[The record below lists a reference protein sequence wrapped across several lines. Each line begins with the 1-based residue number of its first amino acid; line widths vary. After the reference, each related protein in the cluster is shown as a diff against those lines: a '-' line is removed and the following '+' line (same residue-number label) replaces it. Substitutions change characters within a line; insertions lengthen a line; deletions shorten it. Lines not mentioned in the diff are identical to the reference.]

1 MSLFQEIVDDIIQD
15 IKDKKFLKPFV
26 EYCKDTKSKIIP
38 IRFFRPDGKTER
50 PDGVYVAKGM
60 LWNAIHKNK
69 NSFHRANLKEKI
81 SDNQWRLSDY
91 KGGIIVFATSVN
103 AVVDDMHLGK
113 IQTKLKKVYYSMLN
127 RIFRN
132 KYLKNI
138 IEKWNASLK
147 PEDFDAWAIGNTTVG
162 NFFTGKYYSNG
173 QEYNDT
179 STCIEINDIPSEI
192 LLILATEICRQ
203 FKQREVLVK
212 DFNTNKIFLC
222 NADEIEGIS
231 SKDKIKNA
239 AKDLENLKNI
249 NKKTK

>member
-1 MSLFQEIVDDIIQD
+1 MSLLQEIVDDIIQD
-15 IKDKKFLKPFV
+15 ISDKKILKPLV
-26 EYCKDTKSKIIP
+26 EYCEDTKSKIIP

-60 LWNAIHKNK
+60 IGNAIYKNK

-81 SDNQWRLSDY
+81 SDNQWKLSDY
-91 KGGIIVFATSVN
+91 KGGVIVFAISIN
-103 AVVDDMHLGK
+103 AVVDDMHLDK
-113 IQTKLKKVYYSMLN
+113 IQTKLKKVYHSMLN

-132 KYLKNI
+132 KYLKKV
-138 IEKWNASLK
+138 IEKWNASLN
-147 PEDFDAWAIGNTTVG
+147 PEDFDNWAIENITVG

-212 DFNTNKIFLC
+212 DFNTNKILLC
-222 NADEIEGIS
+222 NVDEIEGIS
-231 SKDKIKNA
+231 SKDKINNA
-239 AKDLENLKNI
+239 AKDLKKLKNI
-249 NKKTK
+249 NKKAK